1 MALFEESCL
10 SGHERWKGD
19 GHILYQ
25 ELMLLIDSVVS
36 AHSAIFATTT
46 DDPVTYMV
54 ATPRCL
60 SCFGPITT
68 RDIEYHGEDL
78 NFTAFPLCKILY
90 AKAEDISLQHYH
102 DGPEDHVAVNRVK
115 TRHFRR
121 IDFAH
126 AMASSYVSVG
136 RAHISSTIM
145 PSHSPP
151 RWDPIR
157 FSQAE
162 FRLVPLTALVQRDVC
177 IDFLHS
183 EWATKKSVMVTI
195 ESAIGNWAFVPLVA
209 NDY

>member
-1 MALFEESCL
+1 M
-10 SGHERWKGD
+10 KD
-19 GHILYQ
+19 GKEMVIYQ
-25 ELMLLIDSVVS
+25 ELMLLIDSVVG

-46 DDPVTYMV
+46 DDPVSYMV
-54 ATPRCL
+54 ATPRRL

-126 AMASSYVSVG
+126 AMASSYVSVV
-136 RAHISSTIM
+136 RVHISSTIM

-151 RWDPIR
+151 TWDPIR

-162 FRLVPLTALVQRDVC
+162 FRLVPLK
-177 IDFLHS
+177 DFSAAMAQLLFREMFASIFYTLS
-183 EWATKKSVMVTI
+183 EFDQKSVMVTI